1 MSHTFRKTASKNNNE
16 CPHPRAVATGKPLH
30 PYFTEPQKASWEA
43 DEQRSAPSTEGE
55 VRHGKLIC
63 KVTSHCLSTPKCE
76 HQAKLATGLTGPAFS
91 YYASAFSLTSNHSK
105 LQFHLFKSET

>member
-1 MSHTFRKTASKNNNE
+1 MSHTFWKTASKNDNE

-30 PYFTEPQKASWEA
+30 PYFTE
-43 DEQRSAPSTEGE
+43 RSAPSTEGE
-55 VRHGKLIC
+55 IRHGKLIC

-91 YYASAFSLTSNHSK
+91 FCASAFSLTSNHSK